1 MQVMDQDFV
10 HRRIEVT
17 HDQIMMSA
25 PEPRR
30 LDEHRG
36 TANNVRRRGILPAM
50 ADDEGLAEGEM
61 PLEARL
67 VEESRARLAARAVI
81 LLLVRADE
89 NVVERKG
96 GAENFVHPIQ
106 VTARKIAARNLRL
119 VCGGD
124 EHEVG
129 GLEPFQCE
137 FRVVV
142 EPEIFQQNG

>member
-1 MQVMDQDFV
+1 
-10 HRRIEVT
+10 
-17 HDQIMMSA
+17 
-25 PEPRR
+25 
-30 LDEHRG
+30 
-36 TANNVRRRGILPAM
+36 M

-61 PLEARL
+61 PFEARL

-119 VCGGD
+119 IRGGD

-137 FRVVV
+137 LRVVV